1 MTMELSK
8 LLPNNHIILGLKGK
22 TPEAIIRTLAKPLL
36 DDHIISDLDAFTE
49 SVLEREKIFTTQV
62 KDNVAF
68 PHAHADQVTNIALV
82 IGLTGPDGLTFA
94 PNTPNKCRLFFLIA
108 VPSHSPEL
116 HLELLANLVDFVT
129 SDKLDAALAVRTRAQ
144 LKKLLANY

>member
-8 LLPNNHIILGLKGK
+8 LLPNNHIILSLKGNS
-22 TPEAIIRTLAKPLL
+22 PEAIIRTLAKPLL
-36 DDHIISDLDAFTE
+36 DDHVISDLDAFVNA
-49 SVLEREKIFTTQV
+49 VLERERIFTTQV

-68 PHAHADQVTNIALV
+68 PHAHADQVTSIGLV
-82 IGLTGPDGLTFA
+82 IGLTGPQGLTFA

-108 VPSHSPEL
+108 VPSCSPEL

-129 SDKLDAALAVRTRAQ
+129 SDKLEQVLNVRTRAQ
-144 LKKLLANY
+144 IKKLIAQY